1 MNHRITEPM
10 FNFPSGKPVTH
21 KPLNKYICGC
31 KTCQHLAIQEA
42 KAKEILQNRPIL
54 DLTIEELQQLL
65 KTL

>member
-1 MNHRITEPM
+1 M

-21 KPLNKYICGC
+21 KPSNKYTCGR
-31 KTCQHLAIQEA
+31 KTHQRLAIQEA

-54 DLTIEELQQLL
+54 DLTIKELQQLL